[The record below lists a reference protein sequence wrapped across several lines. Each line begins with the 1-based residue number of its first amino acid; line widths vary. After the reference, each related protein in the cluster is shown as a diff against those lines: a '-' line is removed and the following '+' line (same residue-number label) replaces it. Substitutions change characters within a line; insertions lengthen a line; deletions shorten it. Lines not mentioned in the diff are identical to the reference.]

1 MENTRVRD
9 IMTSTVIVAP
19 PDMKVPA
26 AIALMRH
33 HGIRHLPVVLDGRLV
48 GIVSRGD
55 LREASTD
62 AAINAN
68 SYESN
73 FMLSRLTLGDIMTRR
88 VFTVTPDAFIV
99 HAAELLT
106 ENHIA
111 GLPVVDKDG
120 KVVGVVTDTDLL
132 KLLVARL
139 EQAEELSEMPGPTG
153 G

>member
-1 MENTRVRD
+1 MEKTRVRD
-9 IMTSTVIVAP
+9 LMTSPAIIAT

-33 HGIRHLPVVLDGRLV
+33 HGIRHLPVVVDGRLV

-68 SYESN
+68 SYESS
-73 FMLSRLTLGDIMTRR
+73 FMLSLLTLGDIMTRR
-88 VFTVTPDAFIV
+88 VYTVTPDAFV
-99 HAAELLT
+99 MHAAELLT
-106 ENHIA
+106 DNHIA

-120 KVVGVVTDTDLL
+120 CVVGIVTDFDLL
-132 KLLVARL
+132 KLLVIRL
-139 EQAEELSEMPGPTG
+139 KEAEEQNEAPSPVAA
-153 G
+153 